1 MVAQNPKGEAA
12 AAGIGRK
19 RGRGEKEKMDKKE
32 KGEKKGRDRKREVDR
47 TERWESK
54 ERGTVKMGLR
64 IVFAHTPKYKRTYVV
79 VHTSKVKN
87 PLHEIG
93 QHLGPTGSVHMGSG
107 RKHKSVN

>member
-1 MVAQNPKGEAA
+1 MRLRLTMVAQNPKGEAA

-54 ERGTVKMGLR
+54 ERGIVKMGLR
-64 IVFAHTPKYKRTYVV
+64 IVFAHTPKYK
-79 VHTSKVKN
+79 KN
-87 PLHEIG
+87 LRG
-93 QHLGPTGSVHMGSG
+93 GA
-107 RKHKSVN
+107 HKQGEEPAA